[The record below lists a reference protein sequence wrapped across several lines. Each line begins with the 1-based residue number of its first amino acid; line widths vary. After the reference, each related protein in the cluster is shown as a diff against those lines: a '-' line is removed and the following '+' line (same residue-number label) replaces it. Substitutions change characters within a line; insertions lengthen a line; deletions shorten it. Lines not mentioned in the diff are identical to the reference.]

1 MPQIK
6 LGDDM
11 YENKNQEEQE
21 KNIIDKDLY
30 ENFSEEELLTYFE
43 EARQQSEEK
52 ERNKK
57 KKKSIF
63 SRWIVWVI
71 ALAMLFQVIAILPET
86 FSIPAV
92 KFLKTSATLSTQ
104 QDIQAYKK
112 AVVLIETA
120 EGKGTGFAFESD
132 GKILTNEHVV
142 EGFDK
147 VNIVFRDDGLFV
159 GKVTKTYP
167 DIDLAVVEIEEDVTV
182 PALDLANDFELRP
195 EQNVYFIGNPLNFT
209 GIANEGEVLDYVNVE
224 SKDKPVVMM
233 DAPVYRGNSGSPVIN
248 KDGEVIGVVF
258 ATLFHDE
265 AGRVGLFIP
274 INYFYDVNID

>member
-1 MPQIK
+1 
-6 LGDDM
+6 
-11 YENKNQEEQE
+11 EEHE

-71 ALAMLFQVIAILPET
+71 ALAMLFQVIAILPDT

-92 KFLKTSATLSTQ
+92 KFLKTSDTLSTQ

-120 EGKGTGFAFESD
+120 EGDRKS
-132 GKILTNEHVV
+132 VV
-142 EGFDK
+142 
-147 VNIVFRDDGLFV
+147 
-159 GKVTKTYP
+159 
-167 DIDLAVVEIEEDVTV
+167 
-182 PALDLANDFELRP
+182 
-195 EQNVYFIGNPLNFT
+195 
-209 GIANEGEVLDYVNVE
+209 
-224 SKDKPVVMM
+224 
-233 DAPVYRGNSGSPVIN
+233 
-248 KDGEVIGVVF
+248 
-258 ATLFHDE
+258 
-265 AGRVGLFIP
+265 
-274 INYFYDVNID
+274 

>member
-1 MPQIK
+1 TTFLKINHHMELLITKRTNLNSECTFFKLKHNEIQHFIAHSLNTSILILIVAKANVNIEPHLIKTEWMPKIK

-86 FSIPAV
+86 FSIPA
-92 KFLKTSATLSTQ
+92 
-104 QDIQAYKK
+104 
-112 AVVLIETA
+112 
-120 EGKGTGFAFESD
+120 
-132 GKILTNEHVV
+132 
-142 EGFDK
+142 
-147 VNIVFRDDGLFV
+147 
-159 GKVTKTYP
+159 
-167 DIDLAVVEIEEDVTV
+167 
-182 PALDLANDFELRP
+182 
-195 EQNVYFIGNPLNFT
+195 
-209 GIANEGEVLDYVNVE
+209 
-224 SKDKPVVMM
+224 
-233 DAPVYRGNSGSPVIN
+233 
-248 KDGEVIGVVF
+248 
-258 ATLFHDE
+258 
-265 AGRVGLFIP
+265 
-274 INYFYDVNID
+274 